1 MARTHHNILVLN
13 TLMFSLFDGVEFTQ
27 EKLI

>member
-1 MARTHHNILVLN
+1 MARTDCDIYVLN